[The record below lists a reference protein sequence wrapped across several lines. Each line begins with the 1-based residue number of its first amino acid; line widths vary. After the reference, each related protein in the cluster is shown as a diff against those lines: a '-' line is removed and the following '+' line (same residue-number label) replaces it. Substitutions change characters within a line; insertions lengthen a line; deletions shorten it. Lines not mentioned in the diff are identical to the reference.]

1 LSGKLIKLTPT
12 PLVKN
17 KWFNKKGDRT
27 MTSESSQSNRATI
40 EDYVNSKVGISRK
53 ALNIRATLGIVV
65 FPFLML
71 WNYYSLGKKA
81 YAAVFILVIFV
92 VFKIAKNVDPM
103 VALLLPIIYV
113 AAWVHTNALL
123 TAEQLIAKEQYL
135 KAE

>member
-1 LSGKLIKLTPT
+1 
-12 PLVKN
+12 
-17 KWFNKKGDRT
+17 